1 MNAEL
6 PSTIDAG
13 LALLDRQIVDCDER
27 PTAKVD
33 DLEIAFDNDGRPYV
47 IAILCGPGAAGPRL
61 RDRLG
66 GWIVAIWRRL
76 HPAVDP
82 DPARIPMNVVSLI
95 DSAVHLSVPADATA
109 VRALNDWALN
119 HVISKIPGASHG
131 ND

>member
-1 MNAEL
+1 MNAQV
-6 PSTIDAG
+6 PSVIEAG

-27 PTAKVD
+27 PLAKVD
-33 DLEIAFDNDGRPYV
+33 DLEIALDSDGRPYV

-66 GWIVAIWRRL
+66 RWVVAIWRRL

-82 DPARIPMNVVSLI
+82 DPARVPMNVVSRI

-109 VRALNDWALN
+109 VRALNDWTLD
-119 HVISKIPGASHG
+119 HIISRIPGAGHG
-131 ND
+131 DD